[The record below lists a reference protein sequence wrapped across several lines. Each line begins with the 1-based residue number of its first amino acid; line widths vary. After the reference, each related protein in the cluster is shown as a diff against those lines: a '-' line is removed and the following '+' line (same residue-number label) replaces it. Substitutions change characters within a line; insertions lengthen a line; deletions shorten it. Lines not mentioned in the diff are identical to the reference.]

1 VVLVDDGLATGSTMV
16 AAARHVRER
25 NPRRLIVAV
34 PVGSAQACGRLER
47 DADEFVCMA
56 VPEPFFA
63 VGEWYVDFRQVTDS
77 EVQEIL
83 KRSHIPV
90 ESLP

>member
-1 VVLVDDGLATGSTMV
+1 
-16 AAARHVRER
+16 
-25 NPRRLIVAV
+25 
-34 PVGSAQACGRLER
+34 
-47 DADEFVCMA
+47 MA

-77 EVQEIL
+77 QVQELL

-90 ESLP
+90 GSLP